1 MKLSKGI
8 SGLEFELRE
17 SQDGPLHIQF
27 AKGNTLVVDETRSE
41 LRLMDGQQNLQL
53 TIRINDAGLEL
64 DVNARKLNIH
74 AGQELNLSAD
84 KINIDAASQLN
95 LRSAGNMVQQV
106 EKDFLTETGGVNKNI
121 AKVQKLT
128 ASLGDVE
135 LKANDNIKLDGERVL
150 LNCE

>member
-17 SQDGPLHIQF
+17 NQDGPLHIQF
-27 AKGNTLVVDETRSE
+27 AKGNTLVVDESRNE
-41 LRLMDGQQNLQL
+41 LRLLDGKQNLQL

-64 DVNARKLNIH
+64 DVNAQKLNIH
-74 AGQELNLSAD
+74 AEKELNISAD
-84 KINIDAASQLN
+84 KINIAAANQLN
-95 LRSAGNMVQQV
+95 LHSAGNMVQRV
-106 EKDFLTETGGVNKNI
+106 EKDFLTETTGTHKNV

-128 ASLGDVE
+128 ASLGNVE